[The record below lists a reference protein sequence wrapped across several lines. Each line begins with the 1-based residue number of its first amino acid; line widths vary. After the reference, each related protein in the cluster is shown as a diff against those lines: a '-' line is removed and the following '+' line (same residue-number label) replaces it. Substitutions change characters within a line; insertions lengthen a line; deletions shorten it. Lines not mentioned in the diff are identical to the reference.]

1 MTKEINGELFP
12 NRLSFR
18 YKKIKIVYITLQK
31 ESITMIII
39 ICAAIALV
47 TVALVQSAWEN
58 QSQPESI
65 AIPVRVS
72 ENIYP
77 PSRISRR

>member
-1 MTKEINGELFP
+1 
-12 NRLSFR
+12 
-18 YKKIKIVYITLQK
+18 
-31 ESITMIII
+31 MILIL
-39 ICAAIALV
+39 CAAIALV
-47 TVALVQSAWEN
+47 TVALIQYGSEN
-58 QSQPESI
+58 QSQSESI

>member
-1 MTKEINGELFP
+1 ML
-12 NRLSFR
+12 
-18 YKKIKIVYITLQK
+18 
-31 ESITMIII
+31 II
-39 ICAAIALV
+39 ICAAIALL

-58 QSQPESI
+58 QSQTGSI

>member
-1 MTKEINGELFP
+1 ML
-12 NRLSFR
+12 
-18 YKKIKIVYITLQK
+18 
-31 ESITMIII
+31 MIL
-39 ICAAIALV
+39 CAAIALV

-77 PSRISRR
+77 SSRISRR

>member
-1 MTKEINGELFP
+1 
-12 NRLSFR
+12 
-18 YKKIKIVYITLQK
+18 
-31 ESITMIII
+31 MIMI

-47 TVALVQSAWEN
+47 TVALVQTAWEN

-77 PSRISRR
+77 SSRAIRR

>member
-1 MTKEINGELFP
+1 ML
-12 NRLSFR
+12 
-18 YKKIKIVYITLQK
+18 
-31 ESITMIII
+31 MIL
-39 ICAAIALV
+39 CAAIALV
-47 TVALVQSAWEN
+47 TFALIQYGSKN

-77 PSRISRR
+77 SSRTIRR

>member
-1 MTKEINGELFP
+1 ML
-12 NRLSFR
+12 
-18 YKKIKIVYITLQK
+18 
-31 ESITMIII
+31 MI

-47 TVALVQSAWEN
+47 TVVLVQSAWEN

-77 PSRISRR
+77 SSRTSRR